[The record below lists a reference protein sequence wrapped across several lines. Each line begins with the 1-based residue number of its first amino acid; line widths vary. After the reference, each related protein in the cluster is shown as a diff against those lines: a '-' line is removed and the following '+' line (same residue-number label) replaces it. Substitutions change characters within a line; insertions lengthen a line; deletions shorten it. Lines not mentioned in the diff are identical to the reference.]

1 MSEKSVNPLV
11 IVGIADP
18 VRRNEICRDLEEEGF
33 RTERCPDGAAVFRLI
48 SRRDPVA
55 LVLDLSLN
63 PPDIDLV
70 SFSLERHPAL
80 QVIVLYPPHR
90 WEQGLESLRRGAASL
105 LPDGCRSSDIAL
117 VLKRAVSR
125 VVSQQTLDTYEQN
138 LFESLAGGSEG
149 MRRVVH
155 LIRKVAPTD
164 STVLLLGESGTGKEI
179 VAQTLH
185 RLSRRRNRPFVA
197 VNCAAL
203 PEGLLESELFGHVKG
218 AFTGADR
225 DKRGLFA
232 EADGGTL
239 FLDEVG
245 DMALAT
251 QAKLLR
257 ALQNGEIRQV
267 GATAPQ
273 KVNVRVI
280 AATNVDLARAVAEKR
295 FREDLYYR
303 LNVFQIRIPPLRERL
318 DALPALVRHF
328 IQLANRRF
336 DRNVQGID
344 EEAMACLRRY
354 PFPGN
359 IRELES
365 IVAHGVIMAD
375 QPLIRAQD
383 LPDAVRR
390 GAAIYPALEYHETR
404 QEVEPL
410 EKVEARAIQRAL
422 EHFGGN
428 QSLAAKALGISR
440 STLWRKLREYGL
452 GGNVPVPDEETGS
465 TQKEPIRRLTGGS
478 V

>member
-1 MSEKSVNPLV
+1 MTGVSKLSDNRAGSLILV
-11 IVGIADP
+11 GTADP
-18 VRRNEICRDLEEEGF
+18 ERGRAICRELEQAGF
-33 RTERCPDGAAVFRLI
+33 SSERAHDAAALLRLI
-48 SRRDPVA
+48 SRRHSSA
-55 LVLDLSLN
+55 LVFELTLN
-63 PPDIDLV
+63 PPDMDLV
-70 SFSLERHPAL
+70 SFALERHPAL
-80 QVIVLYPPHR
+80 QMVVLCATWQ
-90 WEQGLESLRRGAASL
+90 WEQGLEALRRGAVNL
-105 LPDGCRSSDIAL
+105 LPDICRPSDVAL
-117 VLKRAVSR
+117 VVGRAMSR
-125 VVSQQTLDTYEQN
+125 VSSQQALDTFEQN
-138 LFESLAGGSEG
+138 LFESLAGQSEG
-149 MRRVVH
+149 MRRVIH

-164 STVLLLGESGTGKEI
+164 STVLLLGESGTGKEV

-185 RLSRRRNRPFVA
+185 RLSRRRDKPFVA

-225 DKRGLFA
+225 DKQGLFA

-245 DMALAT
+245 DMALTT

-267 GATAPQ
+267 GSTTSR

-280 AATNVDLARAVAEKR
+280 AATNVDLAKAVAEKR

-336 DRNVQGID
+336 GRNVQGMD

-365 IVAHGVIMAD
+365 IIAHGVIMAD
-375 QPLIRAQD
+375 SPNIRIQD
-383 LPDAVRR
+383 LPDAVQR
-390 GAAIYPALEYHETR
+390 GAMILPALEHHGARE
-404 QEVEPL
+404 EVEPL
-410 EKVEARAIQRAL
+410 DVVEARAIQRAL

-428 QSLAAKALGISR
+428 QSLTAKALGISR
-440 STLWRKLREYGL
+440 STLWRKLREYGISDRDDA
-452 GGNVPVPDEETGS
+452 VDS
-465 TQKEPIRRLTGGS
+465 
-478 V
+478 

>member
-1 MSEKSVNPLV
+1 MSGIDADRLILV
-11 IVGIADP
+11 GTADP
-18 VRRNEICRDLEEEGF
+18 EKGKALCRELERAGYT
-33 RTERCPDGAAVFRLI
+33 TERAHDATAMLRLI
-48 SRRDPVA
+48 SRRNPLA
-55 LVLDLSLN
+55 LVLELSLN
-63 PPDIDLV
+63 PPDMDLI
-70 SFSLERHPAL
+70 SFALERHPFV
-80 QVIVLYPPHR
+80 QVVGICASWQ
-90 WEQGLESLRRGAASL
+90 WEQGLDALRRGAVNM
-105 LPDGCRSSDIAL
+105 LPDICRPSDVVL
-117 VLKRAVSR
+117 VMGRAMSR
-125 VVSQQTLDTYEQN
+125 VASQQALDTFEQN
-138 LFESLAGGSEG
+138 LFESLAGQSDG
-149 MRRVVH
+149 MRRVIH

-185 RLSRRRNRPFVA
+185 RLSRRRDKPFVA

-225 DKRGLFA
+225 DKQGLFA

-267 GATAPQ
+267 GATTSR
-273 KVNVRVI
+273 KVNARVI
-280 AATNVDLARAVAEKR
+280 AATNVDLAKAVSEKR

-318 DALPALVRHF
+318 DALPALVGHF

-336 DRNVQGID
+336 GRNVQD
-344 EEAMACLRRY
+344 MDDEAMACLRRY

-375 QPLIRAQD
+375 TPNIRLQD
-383 LPDAVRR
+383 LPESVLR
-390 GAAIYPALEYHETR
+390 GAAALPALEHHGARE
-404 QEVEPL
+404 EIEPL
-410 EKVEARAIQRAL
+410 DRMEARAIRQAL

-428 QSLAAKALGISR
+428 QSLTAKALGISR
-440 STLWRKLREYGL
+440 STLWRKLREYGISDRDSAIL
-452 GGNVPVPDEETGS
+452 PEASEF
-465 TQKEPIRRLTGGS
+465 
-478 V
+478 

>member
-1 MSEKSVNPLV
+1 LSGNVTEYLV
-11 IVGIADP
+11 LVGTMDP
-18 VRRNEICRDLEEEGF
+18 QKGRAICQELEQSGF
-33 RTERCPDGAAVFRLI
+33 STERGHDAAAMFRLI
-48 SRRDPVA
+48 SRRQPSA
-55 LVLDLSLN
+55 LVLELSLN
-63 PPDIDLV
+63 PPDMDLV
-70 SFSLERHPAL
+70 SFTLERHPAL
-80 QVIVLYPPHR
+80 QIVVMCATYQ
-90 WEQGLESLRRGAASL
+90 WEQGLEALRRGAVNL
-105 LPDGCRSSDIAL
+105 LPDCCRPSDVAL
-117 VLKRAVSR
+117 VMGRAMARVASR
-125 VVSQQTLDTYEQN
+125 EALDSFEQN
-138 LFESLAGGSEG
+138 LFESLAGQSEG
-149 MRRVVH
+149 MRRVIH

-164 STVLLLGESGTGKEI
+164 STVLLLGESGTGKEV

-185 RLSRRRNRPFVA
+185 RLSRRRDKPFVA

-225 DKRGLFA
+225 DKQGLFA

-267 GATAPQ
+267 GATMSR

-318 DALPALVRHF
+318 DALPALVKHF

-336 DRNVQGID
+336 GRNVRDID
-344 EEAMACLRRY
+344 DEAMAYLRRY

-365 IVAHGVIMAD
+365 IIAHGVIMAD
-375 QPLIRAQD
+375 TLRIRVQD
-383 LPDAVRR
+383 LPDVVRR
-390 GAAIYPALEYHETR
+390 GAMAFPALEHHAVQE
-404 QEVEPL
+404 EVEPL
-410 EKVEARAIQRAL
+410 EVMEARAIRKAL
-422 EHFGGN
+422 EHFDGN

-440 STLWRKLREYGL
+440 STLWRKLKEYGI
-452 GGNVPVPDEETGS
+452 GDKESIAVSDNPVP
-465 TQKEPIRRLTGGS
+465 
-478 V
+478 